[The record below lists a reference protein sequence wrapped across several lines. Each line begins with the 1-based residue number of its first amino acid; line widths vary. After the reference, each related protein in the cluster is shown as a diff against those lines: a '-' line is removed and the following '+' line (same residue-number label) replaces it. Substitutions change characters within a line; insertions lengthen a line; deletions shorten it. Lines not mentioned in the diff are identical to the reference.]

1 MLRKGRWKYHEYVG
15 FEPELFDVDTDA
27 HETTNRAGDPSCS
40 AVVAEMRAGLRRII
54 DPEAADRQAKADQR
68 ALVDRFGGRDVAFR
82 MGTEG
87 ATPVPDG

>member
-1 MLRKGRWKYHEYVG
+1 
-15 FEPELFDVDTDA
+15 
-27 HETTNRAGDPSCS
+27 
-40 AVVAEMRAGLRRII
+40 MRAGLRRII

-87 ATPVPDG
+87 ATPAPGG

>member
-15 FEPELFDVDTDA
+15 YQPELFDLNADPD
-27 HETTNRAGDPSCS
+27 ETINRAGDSSCS
-40 AVVAEMRAGLRRII
+40 AIVAEMRTELRRIV

-68 ALVDRFGGRDVAFR
+68 ALVNRFGGREVAFR

-87 ATPVPDG
+87 ATPAPDA